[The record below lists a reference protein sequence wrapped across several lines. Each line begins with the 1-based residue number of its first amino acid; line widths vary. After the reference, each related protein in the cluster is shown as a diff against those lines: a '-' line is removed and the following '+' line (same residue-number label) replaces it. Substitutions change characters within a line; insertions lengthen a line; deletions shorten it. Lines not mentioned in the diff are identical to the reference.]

1 MCFTQIFFSFLPKI
15 IELRSTANQHSY
27 CWLKLHLFKYENLG
41 TYSSS
46 YKRWYKRT
54 LHYNIF

>member
-15 IELRSTANQHSY
+15 IELGSIANQHSN

-46 YKRWYKRT
+46 YKR
-54 LHYNIF
+54 